1 MITDLGLRSSWIS
14 FLRSLKHPRLV
25 MAWRTSGSQSSSVGR
40 MRVWTTDIIG
50 NSNSSSPPRH
60 PALPATTQVW
70 RWISASCG
78 QHHKTNPHA
87 VATACQFSRVNNNH
101 MPRSLQLSR
110 WPPTHTRL
118 NRTYN
123 SSLLVCPSPNVIVI
137 ISKFSIIL
145 SSTSDADRGVILSTS
160 DLSTSTWD
168 AMEMSLIHSFIHSCW
183 CRSTALHKLDIATCT
198 NWVGHRSSFHAVN
211 VASKKDITRPSLN
224 YYPSTYGSRRVKS
237 VEWELTV
244 ILFSGLTS
252 IMPRS
257 SDWHS
262 GGTKWGIW

>member
-1 MITDLGLRSSWIS
+1 MTFSVLWLWQTTQGKKTMRSVSHYKTTRDDCIHRQYVNEHYSIKMITDLGLRSSWIS

-168 AMEMSLIHSFIHSCW
+168 AMEMSLIHSFILVDAAPLPYIS
-183 CRSTALHKLDIATCT
+183 
-198 NWVGHRSSFHAVN
+198 
-211 VASKKDITRPSLN
+211 
-224 YYPSTYGSRRVKS
+224 
-237 VEWELTV
+237 
-244 ILFSGLTS
+244 
-252 IMPRS
+252 
-257 SDWHS
+257 
-262 GGTKWGIW
+262 